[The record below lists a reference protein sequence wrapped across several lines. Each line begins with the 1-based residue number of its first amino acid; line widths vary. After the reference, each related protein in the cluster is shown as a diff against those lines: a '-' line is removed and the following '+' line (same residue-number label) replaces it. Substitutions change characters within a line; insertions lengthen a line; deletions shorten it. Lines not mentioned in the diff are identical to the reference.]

1 MKMFFNMQKMLKPF
15 QHLSLL
21 TAGSDPPRYQLNNMQ
36 MHTVVSKVQLE
47 KFIFKN
53 NFFPLPL
60 FFPYPQYPQH
70 SQIFVSNIGY
80 DFELCVA
87 LNDLYKFE

>member
-36 MHTVVSKVQLE
+36 MHAVVSKVQLE
-47 KFIFKN
+47 KFIFQN
-53 NFFPLPL
+53 NNKFYFFVL
-60 FFPYPQYPQH
+60 YPQYPQH

-87 LNDLYKFE
+87 LNDLYKFV

>member
-36 MHTVVSKVQLE
+36 MHSIKGAARKIYFQ
-47 KFIFKN
+47 K
-53 NFFPLPL
+53 
-60 FFPYPQYPQH
+60 
-70 SQIFVSNIGY
+70 
-80 DFELCVA
+80 
-87 LNDLYKFE
+87 